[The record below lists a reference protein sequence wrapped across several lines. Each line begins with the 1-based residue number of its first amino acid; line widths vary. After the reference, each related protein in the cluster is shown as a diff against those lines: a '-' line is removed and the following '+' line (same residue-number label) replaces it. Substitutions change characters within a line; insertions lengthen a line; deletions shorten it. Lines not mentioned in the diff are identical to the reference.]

1 MEVKAMTKVNR
12 PDKKNNQQNDASLME
27 EAQTL
32 KKQNA
37 AEFPPSLNNINKTN
51 S

>member
-1 MEVKAMTKVNR
+1 MTKVNR
-12 PDKKNNQQNDASLME
+12 PDKKKNQQNDASLME

-32 KKQNA
+32 TKQNA
-37 AEFPPSLNNINKTN
+37 AEFPPSLNNISKNN

>member
-1 MEVKAMTKVNR
+1 MTKVNR
-12 PDKKNNQQNDASLME
+12 PDKKKNQQNDASLME

-32 KKQNA
+32 TKQNT
-37 AEFPPSLNNINKTN
+37 AEFPPSLNNISKNN

>member
-12 PDKKNNQQNDASLME
+12 PDKKKNQQNDATSME

-32 KKQNA
+32 TKQNA
-37 AEFPPSLNNINKTN
+37 AEFPPSLNNISKNN